1 MVRVRRGNDALS
13 STAVGGV
20 EREGVLGC
28 FMSILAKCLPAV
40 C

>member
-1 MVRVRRGNDALS
+1 MERESARDCERHALYSNAVRGGVRV
-13 STAVGGV
+13 
-20 EREGVLGC
+20 C

>member
-1 MVRVRRGNDALS
+1 MVMVRVRRGDHALS
-13 STAVGGV
+13 STAVA
-20 EREGVLGC
+20 EGVLVC

>member
-1 MVRVRRGNDALS
+1 MERAERGRFSNAEE
-13 STAVGGV
+13 GR
-20 EREGVLGC
+20 ERERVC